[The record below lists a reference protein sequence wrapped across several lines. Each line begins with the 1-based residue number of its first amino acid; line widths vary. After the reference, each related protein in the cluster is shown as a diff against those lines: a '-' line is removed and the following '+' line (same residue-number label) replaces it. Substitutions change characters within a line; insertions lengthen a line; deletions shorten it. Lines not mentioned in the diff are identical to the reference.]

1 MAKINIPK
9 GYETILSS
17 AANYYEAVY
26 NKVSEAYQTLASS
39 SDLLDQIAD
48 KIGSVKGDI
57 ENVTSE
63 SLTLAKNLASAY
75 IYFNTAKDE
84 VINAISEIKNRIE
97 TALKTGDFTN
107 IPDDIKKQILEMAN
121 ADNTIDID
129 KLLANTEVLNS
140 VADTLSSDINNATV
154 KITKKG
160 LAGYIKSKI
169 ESKIQQDLLTAG
181 IDIAQD
187 VLEGD
192 FATAAKDGIS
202 KVLDMVAKGTFATEA
217 SDVTD
222 DVAQNVLPDFLKGN
236 AASIVVTSTANI
248 LLHAYQGKLTDEQAV
263 KDVANAVT
271 GTLISSG
278 IAAVSSTA
286 TAAISTAALATG
298 VGAVFVVAGVV
309 ATIAASHVVDG
320 FVHDMYYID
329 GDIPKKFKKYDMED
343 YIESSEAF
351 GETQYIEINGTK
363 CTKGT
368 AIPAL
373 QETGYSKEEAEAAVY
388 YYTNDP
394 SLQESVMTE
403 DGYFSPEYYA
413 TRDYLEAKDY
423 IADMSKDN
431 INNYV
436 KNQAD
441 TYFFDDKDRQA
452 QYEAAYRKL
461 IKNRP
466 GDVSISNGGT
476 KDVMDDIKAVEA
488 K

>member
-1 MAKINIPK
+1 M
-9 GYETILSS
+9 
-17 AANYYEAVY
+17 
-26 NKVSEAYQTLASS
+26 
-39 SDLLDQIAD
+39 
-48 KIGSVKGDI
+48 
-57 ENVTSE
+57 
-63 SLTLAKNLASAY
+63 
-75 IYFNTAKDE
+75 
-84 VINAISEIKNRIE
+84 
-97 TALKTGDFTN
+97 
-107 IPDDIKKQILEMAN
+107 
-121 ADNTIDID
+121 
-129 KLLANTEVLNS
+129 
-140 VADTLSSDINNATV
+140 
-154 KITKKG
+154 
-160 LAGYIKSKI
+160 
-169 ESKIQQDLLTAG
+169 LTAG

-217 SDVTD
+217 SDVTG

-373 QETGYSKEEAEAAVY
+373 QQTGYSKEEAEAAVY

-476 KDVMDDIKAVEA
+476 KDVMDDIKAAEA

>member
-351 GETQYIEINGTK
+351 GETQYRRWGSK
-363 CTKGT
+363 S
-368 AIPAL
+368 
-373 QETGYSKEEAEAAVY
+373 YSKSSQWCSY
-388 YYTNDP
+388 SYPT
-394 SLQESVMTE
+394 
-403 DGYFSPEYYA
+403 
-413 TRDYLEAKDY
+413 
-423 IADMSKDN
+423 I
-431 INNYV
+431 I
-436 KNQAD
+436 
-441 TYFFDDKDRQA
+441 
-452 QYEAAYRKL
+452 
-461 IKNRP
+461 
-466 GDVSISNGGT
+466 
-476 KDVMDDIKAVEA
+476 
-488 K
+488 

>member
-17 AANYYEAVY
+17 AANYYQAVY

-39 SDLLDQIAD
+39 KYLLDQIAD

-57 ENVTSE
+57 EDVISE
-63 SLTLAKNLASAY
+63 SLTLSENLAAAY

-84 VINAISEIKNRIE
+84 VINAINDIKNRIE

-140 VADTLSSDINNATV
+140 VADTLSDDINDAAV

-169 ESKIQQDLLTAG
+169 ESKIQQELLTAG

-187 VLEGD
+187 VLEGN
-192 FATAAKDGIS
+192 FAEAAKDGIS
-202 KVLDMVAKGTFATEA
+202 KVLSMVAKGTFTTEN
-217 SDVTD
+217 SNVTG
-222 DVAQNVLPDFLKGN
+222 DVAQNVLPEFLRGN
-236 AASIVVTSTANI
+236 AASIVFTSTANI

-286 TAAISTAALATG
+286 TAAIGTAAIATG

-343 YIESSEAF
+343 YIENSEAF
-351 GETQYIEINGTK
+351 EETQYIEINGTK

-368 AIPAL
+368 AVPAL
-373 QETGYSKEEAEAAVY
+373 QQAGYSKKEAEAAVY

-394 SLQESVMTE
+394 SLQESVTTE

-413 TRDYLEAKDY
+413 TKDYLEAKDY
-423 IADMSKDN
+423 LGDMSNDE
-431 INNYV
+431 INNYARD
-436 KNQAD
+436 QAD
-441 TYFFDDKDRQA
+441 TYYFDDKDRQA
-452 QYEAAYRKL
+452 QYEAAY
-461 IKNRP
+461 KNLLKNKP

-476 KDVMDDIKAVEA
+476 KDVMDDIKAAEA

>member
-17 AANYYEAVY
+17 AANYYQAVY

-39 SDLLDQIAD
+39 KYLLDQIAD

-57 ENVTSE
+57 EDVISE
-63 SLTLAKNLASAY
+63 SLTLSENLAAAY

-84 VINAISEIKNRIE
+84 VINAINDIKNRIE

-140 VADTLSSDINNATV
+140 VADTLSDDINDAAV

-169 ESKIQQDLLTAG
+169 ESKIQQELLTAG

-187 VLEGD
+187 VLEGN
-192 FATAAKDGIS
+192 FAEAAKDGIS
-202 KVLDMVAKGTFATEA
+202 KVLSMVAKGTFTTEN
-217 SDVTD
+217 SNVTG
-222 DVAQNVLPDFLKGN
+222 DVAQNVLPEFLRGN
-236 AASIVVTSTANI
+236 AASIVFTSTANI

-286 TAAISTAALATG
+286 TAAISTAAIATG

-320 FVHDMYYID
+320 VVHDMYYID

-343 YIESSEAF
+343 YIENSEAF
-351 GETQYIEINGTK
+351 EETQYIEINGTK

-373 QETGYSKEEAEAAVY
+373 QQTGYSKEEAEAVVY

-394 SLQESVMTE
+394 SLQESVTTE

-413 TRDYLEAKDY
+413 TKDYLEAKDY
-423 IADMSKDN
+423 LGDMSNDE
-431 INNYV
+431 INNYARD
-436 KNQAD
+436 QAD
-441 TYFFDDKDRQA
+441 TYYFDDKDRQA
-452 QYEAAYRKL
+452 QYEAAY
-461 IKNRP
+461 KNLLKNKP

-476 KDVMDDIKAVEA
+476 KDVMDDIKAAEA

>member
-17 AANYYEAVY
+17 AANYYQAVY

-39 SDLLDQIAD
+39 KYLLDQIAD

-57 ENVTSE
+57 EDVISE
-63 SLTLAKNLASAY
+63 SLTLSENLAAAY

-84 VINAISEIKNRIE
+84 VINAINDIKNRIE

-140 VADTLSSDINNATV
+140 VADTLSDDINDAAV

-169 ESKIQQDLLTAG
+169 ESKIQQELLTAG

-187 VLEGD
+187 VLEGN
-192 FATAAKDGIS
+192 FAEAAKDGIS
-202 KVLDMVAKGTFATEA
+202 KVLSMVAKGTFATEN
-217 SDVTD
+217 SNVTG
-222 DVAQNVLPDFLKGN
+222 DVAQNVLPEFLRGN
-236 AASIVVTSTANI
+236 AASIVFTSTANI

-286 TAAISTAALATG
+286 TAAISTAAIATG

-343 YIESSEAF
+343 YIENSEAF
-351 GETQYIEINGTK
+351 EETQYIEINGTK

-368 AIPAL
+368 AVPAL
-373 QETGYSKEEAEAAVY
+373 QQAGYSKKEAEAAVY

-394 SLQESVMTE
+394 SLQESVTTE

-413 TRDYLEAKDY
+413 TKDYLEAKDY
-423 IADMSKDN
+423 LGDMSNDE
-431 INNYV
+431 INNYARD
-436 KNQAD
+436 QAD
-441 TYFFDDKDRQA
+441 TYYFDDKDRQA
-452 QYEAAYRKL
+452 QYEAAY
-461 IKNRP
+461 KNLLKNKP

-476 KDVMDDIKAVEA
+476 KDVMDDIKAAEA